1 MKRKLSALVDMM
13 LKDARALISVFPHRS
28 MVNAKRIVLLHVTMN
43 MKWYVPEDS
52 MPIFAQCLILAS
64 MLILMPKAKHFALL
78 IAHQAKHY
86 VTVALIA
93 LDIQWKTSVSHLS
106 THLIPIV

>member
-1 MKRKLSALVDMM
+1 
-13 LKDARALISVFPHRS
+13 
-28 MVNAKRIVLLHVTMN
+28 MVSAKRTVLQHVMMN
-43 MKWYVPEDS
+43 MKWYVLVDS
-52 MPIFAQCLILAS
+52 MPIIARCLILAS

-78 IAHQAKHY
+78 IAHQAKHF